1 MTEVR
6 NEKRILITPVSEA
19 DIAPLKVGDVFLEER
34 AERIESGR
42 VKEKHLAALVRHYAM
57 FIPASGAVVT
67 MLETVSMDIRT

>member
-1 MTEVR
+1 MGIDEHHVVVTSR
-6 NEKRILITPVSEA
+6 SGK
-19 DIAPLKVGDVFLEER
+19 IAALKVGDVFLEER